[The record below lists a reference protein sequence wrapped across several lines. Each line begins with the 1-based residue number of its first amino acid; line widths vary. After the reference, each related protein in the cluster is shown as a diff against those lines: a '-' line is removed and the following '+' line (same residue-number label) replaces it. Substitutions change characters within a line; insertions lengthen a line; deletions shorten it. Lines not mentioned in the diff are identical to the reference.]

1 MSPTII
7 ICTPIPGQENQ
18 GWGIIMRYDEKFKR
32 KCIEMYLKYG
42 SYPETPEDVTTK
54 TFHRRIR
61 DWAHRYEINEGVT
74 IVRKRHKAWT
84 PDEKLELVQRAIA
97 GNSVTVLAA
106 EADINPSVLY
116 GWIKRYRIYGY
127 EGLANKKKGRRPK
140 GLKEMPEE
148 KIIPKELSESEREE
162 LLRLRAENEYLK
174 AETAAIK
181 KLMALRREKEAT
193 QLKARKQSQ
202 SKNSEEK
209 DTD

>member
-1 MSPTII
+1 
-7 ICTPIPGQENQ
+7 
-18 GWGIIMRYDEKFKR
+18 
-32 KCIEMYLKYG
+32 
-42 SYPETPEDVTTK
+42 
-54 TFHRRIR
+54 
-61 DWAHRYEINEGVT
+61 
-74 IVRKRHKAWT
+74 
-84 PDEKLELVQRAIA
+84 
-97 GNSVTVLAA
+97 
-106 EADINPSVLY
+106 
-116 GWIKRYRIYGY
+116 
-127 EGLANKKKGRRPK
+127 
-140 GLKEMPEE
+140 MPEE

>member
-1 MSPTII
+1 
-7 ICTPIPGQENQ
+7 
-18 GWGIIMRYDEKFKR
+18 MRYDEEFKR
-32 KCIEMYLKYG
+32 KCIEKYLKDG
-42 SYPETPEDVTTK
+42 SYPETPEGTTAK
-54 TFHRRIR
+54 SFHRRIME
-61 DWAHRYEINEGVT
+61 WAHRYKINEEVT
-74 IVRKRHKAWT
+74 FVRT
-84 PDEKLELVQRAIA
+84 S
-97 GNSVTVLAA
+97 NSVAELAA
-106 EADINPSVLY
+106 KADINLSVLY

-181 KLMALRREKEAT
+181 KLMALRREKEAA
-193 QLKARKQSQ
+193 QLKARKQSR
-202 SKNSEEK
+202 SKNSEKK